1 MPAWIARRRR
11 WHLARRL
18 QAARLRG
25 PVGARGDQWR
35 NWSIVFPTLPGEPG
49 EGGEK
54 ITLWQMA
61 VAMVGWIEQWIRQIR
76 QVADAERASCRRASH
91 HRA

>member
-1 MPAWIARRRR
+1 VK
-11 WHLARRL
+11 
-18 QAARLRG
+18 G
-25 PVGARGDQWR
+25 QWR

-76 QVADAERASCRRASH
+76 QVADADARIVRAAHRTTGRGRTGCATWPTRRGPG
-91 HRA
+91 R